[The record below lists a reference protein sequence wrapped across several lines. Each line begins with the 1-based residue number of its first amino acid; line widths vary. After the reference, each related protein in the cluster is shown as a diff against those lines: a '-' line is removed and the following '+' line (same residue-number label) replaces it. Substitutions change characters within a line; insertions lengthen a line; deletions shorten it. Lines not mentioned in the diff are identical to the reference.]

1 MFQKGTFLEELNY
14 VHAVHR
20 MDEGDFY
27 MTSEDFLRHA
37 AECEYMAKFSRD
49 VKNKLVWRDMAE
61 RWVRCAEL
69 AKRQSTAILHNSLR
83 ARPHRKISASS
94 VH

>member
-1 MFQKGTFLEELNY
+1 M
-14 VHAVHR
+14 V
-20 MDEGDFY
+20 EGDFY
-27 MTSEDFLRHA
+27 MLEDFLRHA

-49 VKNKLVWRDMAE
+49 AKNKLVWRGMAE

-69 AKRQSTAILHNSLR
+69 AKQQSAAIHHGPEAKLY
-83 ARPHRKISASS
+83 RKISASS

>member
-1 MFQKGTFLEELNY
+1 
-14 VHAVHR
+14 
-20 MDEGDFY
+20 

-49 VKNKLVWRDMAE
+49 AHNKAVWRSMAE

-69 AKRQSTAILHNSLR
+69 AKQQSAVNSPKARQYR
-83 ARPHRKISASS
+83 RISANLA
-94 VH
+94 H

>member
-1 MFQKGTFLEELNY
+1 
-14 VHAVHR
+14 
-20 MDEGDFY
+20 

-69 AKRQSTAILHNSLR
+69 AKQQSAAIHNSPR
-83 ARPHRKISASS
+83 ARPHRRVSASS

>member
-1 MFQKGTFLEELNY
+1 
-14 VHAVHR
+14 

-27 MTSEDFLRHA
+27 MSFEDFLRHA

-49 VKNKLVWRDMAE
+49 EKNKLVWRGMAE

-69 AKRQSTAILHNSLR
+69 AKQRGAAIHHGPKAKLR
-83 ARPHRKISASS
+83 RKISASAVVS
-94 VH
+94 AIQ